1 MSDAQRDILVLTLG
15 GTIDAQP
22 YPEDT
27 ALYPANAIPS
37 GQNAAFEALKS
48 MCDAQHRNLTHIKL
62 CDKDS
67 KDLNADDINAL
78 CGYINNASGYER
90 IIVTMGTDKMRE
102 TALTIKSH
110 IPHPPCPIIF
120 TGAIWPISNGAEKTD
135 AFENLEL
142 ALSQKNTLEN
152 GTYIAMSGYCAPPED
167 LIKDFSKKRFDLFI
181 KNAAQ

>member
-1 MSDAQRDILVLTLG
+1 MSAAQRDILVLTLG

-48 MCDAQHRNLTHIKL
+48 MCDACTNLTQIKL

-67 KDLNADDINAL
+67 KDLNADDMNAL
-78 CGYINNASGYER
+78 CGYINSASGYER
-90 IIVTMGTDKMRE
+90 IIVTMGTDKMRDV
-102 TALTIKSH
+102 ALTIKSH
-110 IPHPPCPIIF
+110 IPRPPCPIIF

-142 ALSQKNTLEN
+142 ALCQKTVLEN
-152 GTYIAMSGYCAPPED
+152 GTYIAMSGYRAPPED
-167 LIKDFSKKRFDLFI
+167 LIKDFSKKRFVLCI
-181 KNAAQ
+181 KSAAQ